1 MLEGRTDEDGA
12 MAGNVYLVG
21 MMGAG
26 KTTLGKALAQKT
38 GQEFVDTDRLLVE
51 RTGVPVATIF
61 EIEGE
66 QGFRRRESALVA
78 ELAGRS
84 GCIVAT
90 GGGAVLEEE
99 NRRLMRASG
108 TVVYLRAR
116 LENLWERTRQ
126 DSNRPLLDT
135 ADPRA
140 TLAAILGRRDPIYR
154 EAAHVVVE
162 TSSQSAAALVSRVL
176 AALQQHEEAGGA
188 AR

>member
-1 MLEGRTDEDGA
+1 MLEGRDGEDGA

-26 KTTLGKALAQKT
+26 KTTLGKALAQKS

-66 QGFRRRESALVA
+66 EGFRRRETAVIAEVA
-78 ELAGRS
+78 QRS

-90 GGGAVLEEE
+90 GGGAILAEE
-99 NRRLMRASG
+99 NRRAMRESG

-116 LENLWERTRQ
+116 LENLWERTRH
-126 DSNRPLLDT
+126 DATRPLLAT

-140 TLAAILGRRDPIYR
+140 TLTALLEKRDPLYL
-154 EAAHVVVE
+154 EAAHIVVE
-162 TSSQSAAALVSRVL
+162 TSSQAAATLVNRVAAALR
-176 AALQQHEEAGGA
+176 EREAH
-188 AR
+188 RESP

>member
-1 MLEGRTDEDGA
+1 
-12 MAGNVYLVG
+12 MAGNVYLIG

-26 KTTLGKALAQKT
+26 KTTIGKALANKT

-66 QGFRRRESALVA
+66 EGFRRRESAVIA

-84 GCIVAT
+84 GCVVAT
-90 GGGAVLEEE
+90 GGGAALAEE

-116 LENLWERTRQ
+116 LENLWERTRH
-126 DSNRPLLDT
+126 DTSRPLLAT
-135 ADPRA
+135 PDPKG
-140 TLAAILGRRDPIYR
+140 TLASLLERRDPLYR
-154 EAAHVVVE
+154 EAAHVVIE
-162 TSSQSAAALVSRVL
+162 TSSQAASTLVGRVVAALRE
-176 AALQQHEEAGGA
+176 HESQGEAP
-188 AR
+188 

>member
-1 MLEGRTDEDGA
+1 

-26 KTTLGKALAQKT
+26 KTTIGRALAQKT

-66 QGFRRRESALVA
+66 EGFRRRESTIIA
-78 ELAGRS
+78 ELAKRT
-84 GCIVAT
+84 GCVVAT
-90 GGGAVLEEE
+90 GGGAVLAEE

-116 LENLWERTRQ
+116 LESLWERTRH
-126 DSNRPLLDT
+126 DASRPLLAT
-135 ADPRA
+135 PDPRA
-140 TLAAILGRRDPIYR
+140 TLSTLLERRDPLYQ
-154 EAAHVVVE
+154 EAAHVVIE
-162 TSSQSAAALVSRVL
+162 TSSQAASTLAGRVL
-176 AALQQHEEAGGA
+176 AALRQHEAQGEAP
-188 AR
+188 

>member
-1 MLEGRTDEDGA
+1 

-38 GQEFVDTDRLLVE
+38 GQEFLDTDRLLVE

-66 QGFRRRESALVA
+66 EGFRRRESALIAEVA
-78 ELAGRS
+78 QRS

-90 GGGAVLEEE
+90 GGGAVLAEE
-99 NRRLMRASG
+99 NRRLMRSSG

-116 LENLWERTRQ
+116 LENLWERTRH
-126 DSNRPLLDT
+126 DATRPLLAT
-135 ADPRA
+135 PDPRG
-140 TLAAILGRRDPIYR
+140 TLGELLEKRDPLYR

-162 TSSQSAAALVSRVL
+162 SSSQSAASLVNRVL
-176 AALQQHEEAGGA
+176 AAVREHEGAGGEA
-188 AR
+188 P

>member
-1 MLEGRTDEDGA
+1 

-26 KTTLGKALAQKT
+26 KTTLGKALAQRT
-38 GQEFVDTDRLLVE
+38 GQEFVDTDRVLVD

-66 QGFRRRESALVA
+66 EGFRRRESAILA
-78 ELAGRS
+78 ELSTGS

-90 GGGAVLEEE
+90 GGGAVLAEE
-99 NRRLMRASG
+99 NRRLMRSSG

-116 LENLWERTRQ
+116 LDNLWERTRH
-126 DSNRPLLDT
+126 DSSRPLLAT
-135 ADPRA
+135 PDPRA
-140 TLAAILGRRDPIYR
+140 TLAALLEQRDPIYR

-162 TSSQSAAALVSRVL
+162 TSSQSAASLVTRVL
-176 AALQQHEEAGGA
+176 AAMREHEEASGR